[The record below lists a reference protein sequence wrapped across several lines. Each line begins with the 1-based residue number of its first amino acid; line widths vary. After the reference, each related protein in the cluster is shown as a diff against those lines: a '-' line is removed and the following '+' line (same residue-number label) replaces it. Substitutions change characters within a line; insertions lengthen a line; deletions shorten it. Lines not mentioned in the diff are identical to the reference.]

1 MTAQILSS
9 THEATGSAVVTR
21 FAPSPTGYLHIG
33 GARTALFNWLFAR
46 QAGGKFLLR
55 IEDTDR
61 ARSTP
66 AATQAIMDGLA
77 WLGLDH
83 DGEILLQFSRADR
96 HREAALS
103 LIESGGAYR
112 CYLSGEEESALKEA
126 AKAQGKAFRSPWR
139 DASYGTPA
147 ADAPFVTR
155 LRAPSENASIIVH
168 DKVLGDVTTGGREI
182 DDFILLRTDLTPT
195 YMLAVVVDDHDMGVT
210 HIIRG
215 DDHLTNAARQ
225 TALINAFGWRVPV
238 YAHIPLIHGDDGKK
252 LSKRHGALGV
262 EDYRDMG
269 YLPEAMCAYL
279 LRLGWSKG
287 DLDILSR
294 DEALAAFDLDG
305 IGKSPS
311 RLDFA
316 KMDSVNAHFMK
327 LEDNKQRL
335 AEIVS
340 ANSMVRLGSKFSNMD
355 FSELDLTGILNIPTK
370 FQLSLSKF
378 ELQIDK
384 LGNSFPISQKAIDNS
399 HIFFE
404 PGELQRVMSKLSL
417 QIENLLPPEEFHRTM
432 EKIAEQASAMSI
444 KISSSIGD
452 FVERAKTIESLT
464 DQFEF
469 VMDRRP
475 ISFDEKTEKILTP
488 EARERI
494 ARAYKALAQIENWRH
509 ESIKDAISAFAT
521 SEGVGF
527 GKVGPI
533 LRAALTGG
541 KPAPDLGVTMEVL
554 GREETLARLADVLS

>member
-1 MTAQILSS
+1 MTAPTAQVQPV
-9 THEATGSAVVTR
+9 TEASGRDIVTR

-46 QAGGKFLLR
+46 QAGGTFLLR

-66 AATQAIMDGLA
+66 AATQAILDGLA
-77 WLGLDH
+77 WLGLDY
-83 DGEILLQFSRADR
+83 DGDALLQFARADR

-112 CYLSGEEESALKEA
+112 CYLTSEEETALKDDA
-126 AKAQGKAFRSPWR
+126 RSAGKAFRSPWR
-139 DASYGTPA
+139 DAGYATLPA
-147 ADAPFVTR
+147 GAPFVTR
-155 LRAPSENASIIVH
+155 LRAPSENAFIVVH
-168 DKVLGDVTTGGREI
+168 DKVLGDVTTAGREI
-182 DDFILLRTDLTPT
+182 DDFILLRTDLSPT
-195 YMLAVVVDDHDMGVT
+195 YMLAVVVDDHDMGIT

-215 DDHLTNAARQ
+215 DDHLTNGARQ

-262 EDYRDMG
+262 EEYRDMG

-287 DLDILSR
+287 DLDIVSR

-305 IGKSPS
+305 IGKGPS

-316 KMDSVNAHFMK
+316 KMDSVNAHFLK
-327 LEDNKQRL
+327 LADDGRL
-335 AEIVS
+335 VDLVVARVTS
-340 ANSMVRLGSKFSNMD
+340 QGGSVGD
-355 FSELDLTGILNIPTK
+355 DVAR
-370 FQLSLSKF
+370 
-378 ELQIDK
+378 K
-384 LGNSFPISQKAIDNS
+384 L
-399 HIFFE
+399 
-404 PGELQRVMSKLSL
+404 LV
-417 QIENLLPPEEFHRTM
+417 
-432 EKIAEQASAMSI
+432 AMPFL
-444 KISSSIGD
+444 K
-452 FVERAKTIESLT
+452 ERAKTIIDLT
-464 DQFEF
+464 NQCAFILDA
-469 VMDRRP
+469 RP
-475 ISFDEKTEKILTP
+475 LVFDEKSDKTLTS

-494 ARAYKALAQIENWRH
+494 GRAQQALAQTQIWRH
-509 ESIKDAISAFAT
+509 ESIKDAITAFAT

-527 GKVGPI
+527 GKVGPM

-554 GREETLARLADVLS
+554 GREETLARLADVS

>member
-1 MTAQILSS
+1 MTAPTAQVQPV
-9 THEATGSAVVTR
+9 TEASGRDIVTR

-46 QAGGKFLLR
+46 QSGGKFLLR

-66 AATQAIMDGLA
+66 AATQAILDGLA
-77 WLGLDH
+77 WLGLNY
-83 DGEILLQFSRADR
+83 DGEALLQFARADR

-112 CYLSGEEESALKEA
+112 CYLTSEQESNLKDQA
-126 AKAQGKAFRSPWR
+126 RASGKAFRSPWR
-139 DASYGTPA
+139 DAGYATPPA
-147 ADAPFVTR
+147 GAPFVTR
-155 LRAPSENASIIVH
+155 LRAPSENAFIVVH
-168 DKVLGDVTTGGREI
+168 DKVLGDVTTAGREI
-182 DDFILLRTDLTPT
+182 DDFILLRSDLTPT
-195 YMLAVVVDDHDMGVT
+195 YMLAVVVDDHDMGIT

-238 YAHIPLIHGDDGKK
+238 YAHIPLIHGEDGKK

-262 EDYRDMG
+262 EEYRDMG

-294 DEALAAFDLDG
+294 DEALAAFDLEG

-316 KMDSVNAHFMK
+316 KMDSVNAHFLK
-327 LEDNKQRL
+327 LADNQRL
-335 AEIVS
+335 
-340 ANSMVRLGSKFSNMD
+340 SNMVVERVT
-355 FSELDLTGILNIPTK
+355 SEGGCV
-370 FQLSLSKF
+370 SK
-378 ELQIDK
+378 ET
-384 LGNSFPISQKAIDNS
+384 A
-399 HIFFE
+399 
-404 PGELQRVMSKLSL
+404 SKLL
-417 QIENLLPPEEFHRTM
+417 V
-432 EKIAEQASAMSI
+432 AMPFL
-444 KISSSIGD
+444 K
-452 FVERAKTIESLT
+452 ERAKTIIDLT
-464 DQFEF
+464 NQCAFILD
-469 VMDRRP
+469 VRP
-475 ISFDEKTEKILTP
+475 LVFDEKSDKTLTS

-494 ARAYKALAQIENWRH
+494 ARAHTLLAQTQIWQH
-509 ESIKDAISAFAT
+509 ESIKDAIAAFAAN
-521 SEGVGF
+521 EGVGF

-541 KPAPDLGVTMEVL
+541 KTAPDLGITMEIL
-554 GREETLARLADVLS
+554 GRDESLARLGDAS

>member
-1 MTAQILSS
+1 MTAPQAKDK
-9 THEATGSAVVTR
+9 TVTEASGRDIVTR

-66 AATQAIMDGLA
+66 AATQAILDGLA
-77 WLGLDH
+77 WLGLDY
-83 DGEILLQFSRADR
+83 DGEALLQFARADR
-96 HREAALS
+96 HRQAALS

-112 CYLSGEEESALKEA
+112 CYLSAEEETALKDA
-126 AKAQGKAFRSPWR
+126 ARAAGKPFRSPWR
-139 DASYGTPA
+139 DAGYGIPPEG
-147 ADAPFVTR
+147 APFVTR
-155 LRAPSENASIIVH
+155 LRAPSENDVIIVH

-215 DDHLTNAARQ
+215 DDHLTNGARQ
-225 TALINAFGWRVPV
+225 TALINAFGWSVPV
-238 YAHIPLIHGDDGKK
+238 YAHIPLILGEDGKK

-262 EDYRDMG
+262 MEYADMG

-287 DLDILSR
+287 DLDIVAR
-294 DEALAAFDLDG
+294 DEALLAFDLQG
-305 IGKSPS
+305 IGKSPA

-327 LEDNKQRL
+327 GAEDARL
-335 AEIVS
+335 VD
-340 ANSMVRLGSKFSNMD
+340 MVVARVHAQGL
-355 FSELDLTGILNIPTK
+355 
-370 FQLSLSKF
+370 
-378 ELQIDK
+378 
-384 LGNSFPISQKAIDNS
+384 AIDS
-399 HIFFE
+399 DAIA
-404 PGELQRVMSKLSL
+404 KLL
-417 QIENLLPPEEFHRTM
+417 
-432 EKIAEQASAMSI
+432 IAMPFL
-444 KISSSIGD
+444 K
-452 FVERAKTIESLT
+452 ERAKTIIDLT
-464 DQFEF
+464 DQCAFIL
-469 VMDRRP
+469 DRRP
-475 ISFDEKTEKILTP
+475 LVFDEKTDKLLTT
-488 EARERI
+488 EARERVG
-494 ARAYKALAQIENWRH
+494 RAQEALAQTQIWRH
-509 ESIKDAISAFAT
+509 ESIKDAIAAFAT

-541 KPAPDLGVTMEVL
+541 KPAPDLGITMEIL
-554 GREETLARLADVLS
+554 GQEETLARLGDVL